1 MEIGSGKKGCFKSQ
15 QGYVRSGHKGR
26 KEGQGRLLHQ
36 LHELEMLMLILRN
49 IEHLFVSI

>member
-26 KEGQGRLLHQ
+26 KEGQGRLLHH
-36 LHELEMLMLILRN
+36 LHELEMLYAYIKKN
-49 IEHLFVSI
+49 